1 MPTGTGPPD
10 LPARPGPELVSRR
23 KVPLTGAEVDLLP
36 AACRSCLFWEDG
48 SSGPLLPPALRAQHA
63 APVDRKRAWI
73 SARVEEGTPPG
84 AVLVVDDEV
93 AGYALF
99 APAGGFAPRSSLL
112 PRVSPDALL
121 LATLWVAAAHRG
133 VGLGRLLVQAALRE
147 ALRLDLTAV
156 EAYGDRRFHERA
168 CVLPVTWLLHEG
180 FEVHREHP
188 RTPLLRLETRRLARW
203 AGSLEHAWEEV
214 LGRIP
219 RRAPV
224 PAGEP
229 VPTGAPVRGSVVRPE
244 VVRPDAVNIIE
255 LSRHRDTSG

>member
-1 MPTGTGPPD
+1 V
-10 LPARPGPELVSRR
+10 ARR
-23 KVPLTGAEVDLLP
+23 KVELTAAEVDLLP

-48 SSGPLLPPALRAQHA
+48 STGPMFSPALRTRHET
-63 APVDRKRAWI
+63 PTERKRAWV

-121 LATLWVAAAHRG
+121 LATMWVAAAHRG
-133 VGLGRLLVQAALRE
+133 HGLGRLLVQAALKE
-147 ALRLDLTAV
+147 AIRLDLTAV
-156 EAYGDRRFHERA
+156 EVYGDRRWRERA

-180 FEVHREHP
+180 FEVHQEHP
-188 RTPLLRLETRRLARW
+188 RTPLLRLETRRTARW

-219 RRAPV
+219 RRVVAPGGESVPGGVPV
-224 PAGEP
+224 PNAVTP
-229 VPTGAPVRGSVVRPE
+229 SAPERR
-244 VVRPDAVNIIE
+244 
-255 LSRHRDTSG
+255 